1 MIAAS
6 DSGARPPKKGMSL
19 DVVRQLS
26 RHRSLGTLMIY
37 RDLDENRQATFPVR
51 IGTAGQRL

>member
-1 MIAAS
+1 
-6 DSGARPPKKGMSL
+6 MSI
-19 DVVRQLS
+19 DVVQQFS

-37 RDLDENRQATFPVR
+37 RDLHENRQATIPVG

>member
-6 DSGARPPKKGMSL
+6 DSVARPPKKGMSI
-19 DVVRQLS
+19 DVVRQFS

-37 RDLDENRQATFPVR
+37 RDLHENRQATNPVR